1 VELTIAQISML
12 KRILNAGFRF
22 VTVERAERY
31 VGVEREGFVALLEP
45 VEGRIRLFGQA
56 GYLMSAGIGMLVE
69 RRGGKCFVWHDQSI
83 RATPEMLASYEK
95 FKRELKT
102 ILDEEATKRNQS

>member
-1 VELTIAQISML
+1 VELTLAQVSML
-12 KRILNAGFRF
+12 ERILNAGFRF

-45 VEGRIRLFGQA
+45 ADGRIKLFGQA
-56 GYLMSAGIGMLVE
+56 GYLMSTGIGMLVE
-69 RRGGKCFVWHDQSI
+69 RREGKCFVWHDQST

-95 FKRELKT
+95 FTRELKE
-102 ILDEEATKRNQS
+102 ILGG